1 MADRYLHFFLSFLTL
16 HLDFPIITWLLLFT
30 SHSLPCLMTK
40 KPKNKPRPPKNPF
53 HPRRMPSPPPTPT
66 PSSPLLPGP
75 EALANTPSSP
85 QPSLTSAATDNLP
98 KGNRK
103 NKGSEEGEKT
113 NDVVPNSGLQVP
125 GAPLQSDDEKSSL
138 KIKIHLNIHAK
149 VRLDLDAQVYGDVV
163 IGLL

>member
-1 MADRYLHFFLSFLTL
+1 
-16 HLDFPIITWLLLFT
+16 
-30 SHSLPCLMTK
+30 
-40 KPKNKPRPPKNPF
+40 
-53 HPRRMPSPPPTPT
+53 MPSPPAT

-75 EALANTPSSP
+75 EAFANSLPPSP

-103 NKGSEEGEKT
+103 DKPSEDGKKSS
-113 NDVVPNSGLQVP
+113 DMVPNSGLQVP
-125 GAPLQSDDEKSSL
+125 GAPLHSDDEKSSL
-138 KIKIHLNIHAK
+138 KIKIHLNLHAK

>member
-1 MADRYLHFFLSFLTL
+1 
-16 HLDFPIITWLLLFT
+16 
-30 SHSLPCLMTK
+30 
-40 KPKNKPRPPKNPF
+40 
-53 HPRRMPSPPPTPT
+53 MPSQPPT

-75 EALANTPSSP
+75 EALADSPPSP
-85 QPSLTSAATDNLP
+85 QPSAPSAITDNLP

-103 NKGSEEGEKT
+103 NKGSDDSEKSA
-113 NDVVPNSGLQVP
+113 DLLPNSGLQIP

-138 KIKIHLNIHAK
+138 KIKIHLNLHAK